1 MDENETDD
9 EILPKLELH
18 RLWVGGAKSPEGY
31 VKA

>member
-18 RLWVGGAKSPEGY
+18 RLLFGDAKCPEGY